1 MAATQTAA
9 RILTAEGIL
18 RKGQISEGTLIGS
31 FFLRFYRKEQREGGG
46 GRSVQ
51 SLIPSFPRG
60 NQARLRAGR
69 RLSVRSTIGVA
80 FGCCL

>member
-31 FFLRFYRKEQREGGG
+31 FFLKFYRKEQREGGG

-51 SLIPSFPRG
+51 SLIPSLSSWEPG
-60 NQARLRAGR
+60 APKGWQAVERL
-69 RLSVRSTIGVA
+69 LHNWW
-80 FGCCL
+80 CL